1 MSEQVVQDDPAER
14 GTAML
19 GEVYGPALGA
29 ALASMPSSPFNEE
42 TVNNL
47 FANVWSR
54 PHLSVR
60 DRRLLVL
67 GATAMMGRADLVATQ
82 VRGARISG
90 DLSDA
95 ELDEAVLQLAFYAG
109 WGNAAAVQ
117 QGILNVRAEDKP

>member
-1 MSEQVVQDDPAER
+1 MSEKEVQGDPTER

-19 GEVYGPALGA
+19 EQVYGPALGA
-29 ALASMPSSPFNEE
+29 ALAAMPPSPFNEE

-47 FANVWSR
+47 FAQVWSR

-90 DLSDA
+90 HLSDA

-117 QGILNVRAEDKP
+117 QGILNVRAEDGQ